1 MVQRSLSVVVVV
13 VPWRWSW
20 SLGGIA
26 VMCSAECKLQRAR
39 GIGKRKISCA
49 VDVWYDPKDE
59 MNQMIIKHGLF

>member
-20 SLGGIA
+20 SLGGIV

-39 GIGKRKISCA
+39 GIGEKKIMCSGCM
-49 VDVWYDPKDE
+49 V
-59 MNQMIIKHGLF
+59 

>member
-20 SLGGIA
+20 SLGGIV

-39 GIGKRKISCA
+39 GIGEKKSCA